1 MLPGKHQTARGFER
15 MVGCVVRTGDS
26 LAYLCRSCAFLF
38 FSVLFSEQLCSGMA
52 GRALALAELAGSLGA
67 SAGPWATVFSICS
80 SVHLA
85 YA

>member
-1 MLPGKHQTARGFER
+1 MSV
-15 MVGCVVRTGDS
+15 MV
-26 LAYLCRSCAFLF
+26 
-38 FSVLFSEQLCSGMA
+38 

-67 SAGPWATVFSICS
+67 SAGLWATVFSIRS